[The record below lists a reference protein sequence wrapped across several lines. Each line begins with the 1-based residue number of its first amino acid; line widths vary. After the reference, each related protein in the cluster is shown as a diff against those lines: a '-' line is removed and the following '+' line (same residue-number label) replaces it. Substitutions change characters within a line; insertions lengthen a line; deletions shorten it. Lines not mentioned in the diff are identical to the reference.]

1 MSSREQ
7 LSRSISI
14 EQSLKTNITELEK
27 EKYEAWKRVEKL
39 LQERTELLNQIDRLT
54 TLLQN
59 SRAE

>member
-7 LSRSISI
+7 LSKSISI

-27 EKYEAWKRVEKL
+27 EKYEAWIRVEKL
-39 LQERTELLNQIDRLT
+39 LKERTELLNQIDRLT